1 MLLIFVK
8 LFVKLDRFINGHSVS
23 IRYVPLSVCFCV
35 LLQIQN
41 KRMVTRLTLQFFR
54 EQPFLSV
61 CRKVQTVRPFLTTT
75 LLLNSEYRIDKKEP
89 LLSLFSPSGSSAV
102 SFPCPRQRKATQRDF
117 GSTSAR
123 PDVWSQLSGHS
134 GLAQSQSGPQTPVG
148 GIAAQGIRGGLCALP
163 RRLKGTVGR
172 ALR

>member
-1 MLLIFVK
+1 MDTRLVSGT
-8 LFVKLDRFINGHSVS
+8 RRCWSVF
-23 IRYVPLSVCFCV
+23 VCFCEFR
-35 LLQIQN
+35 I
-41 KRMVTRLTLQFFR
+41 KEWSHLTLHFFR

-61 CRKVQTVRPFLTTT
+61 CRKVQTVRPFLTTP
-75 LLLNSEYRIDKKEP
+75 LLLNSEYRIDKKSPFCPCSLLQDRP
-89 LLSLFSPSGSSAV
+89 LCHFLVRDRA
-102 SFPCPRQRKATQRDF
+102 RTREATQRGF

-148 GIAAQGIRGGLCALP
+148 GIATQGIRGGLCALP